1 MTLAAD
7 GGAVIVWD
15 ETVDDVHRVVL
26 AHVSPSR
33 AIGPSRVLSGAES
46 ASHPVIVR
54 TGSDLVVAWAS
65 RDESVIRV
73 RRIETAK

>member
-15 ETVDDVHRVVL
+15 ETVDGVHRVVL
-26 AHVSPSR
+26 AQASPSR
-33 AIGPSRVLSGAES
+33 AIGPSRVLSGTES

-54 TGSDLVVAWAS
+54 TGRDLVVA
-65 RDESVIRV
+65 
-73 RRIETAK
+73 